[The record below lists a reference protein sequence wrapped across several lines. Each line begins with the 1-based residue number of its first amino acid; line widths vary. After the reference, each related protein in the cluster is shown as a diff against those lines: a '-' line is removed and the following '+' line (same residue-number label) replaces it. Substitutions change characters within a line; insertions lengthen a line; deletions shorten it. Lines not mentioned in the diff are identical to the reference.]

1 MIQFKDKDNVQ
12 RCIYI
17 DLLVNNPDCPKE
29 FKDNPLPP
37 NDVDLCLITNGKQ
50 QSSQCAPLLMMAG
63 KKEDKKKE
71 EPEAP
76 LPDDTKS

>member
-1 MIQFKDKDNVQ
+1 MKGKVDIFWYGHCGFMIQFKDKDDVQ

-50 QSSQCAPLLMMAG
+50 
-63 KKEDKKKE
+63 
-71 EPEAP
+71 
-76 LPDDTKS
+76 